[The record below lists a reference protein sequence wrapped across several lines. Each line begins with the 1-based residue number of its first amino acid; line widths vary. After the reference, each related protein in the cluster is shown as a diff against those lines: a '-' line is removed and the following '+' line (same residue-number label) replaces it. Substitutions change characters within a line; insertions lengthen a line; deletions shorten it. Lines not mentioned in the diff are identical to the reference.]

1 MLDRLSK
8 HDRWW
13 GLTHKDA
20 LVNWTKMSVEAAL
33 TNAIYGYTV
42 MFAKLNLTLMPVIA
56 YLPANDYILVTFSST
71 KLVLQMY

>member
-42 MFAKLNLTLMPVIA
+42 MFAKLNDAHACNCLFA
-56 YLPANDYILVTFSST
+56 S
-71 KLVLQMY
+71 K